1 MPAPGPGQ
9 TSASGYDPRIDPPDL
24 VSMYYDLDKNGA
36 EPADALTRWGNDVS
50 VTAGDYGTAKAITD
64 ITRPEHIFVR
74 NPPTSG
80 STTSGG
86 KTIYGRSYTPVYKT
100 SGARVDDYF
109 LEDPADSTYNTS
121 VTADQIDGT
130 VYTAPMYINVQASA
144 NVKLYYVDGNVYI
157 HHPQVYSMRFR
168 QPDTRI
174 TIVASGNITISDEFY
189 YKASYGTLTRDQMS
203 SRIVK
208 NPTDALC
215 LIALKNPN
223 CANSGNIY
231 IGDQQFGTGGSIH
244 AMLYA
249 ENNFI
254 DNNINSAN
262 QPFIS
267 VFGNMTAGNQ
277 VLLNR
282 SGAAASDRTRLD
294 ITLDERIRDGT
305 IVIPGLPHP
314 VGTQRSIWIDTAWHS
329 VPGTWV
335 GSSSL

>member
-1 MPAPGPGQ
+1 
-9 TSASGYDPRIDPPDL
+9 
-24 VSMYYDLDKNGA
+24 
-36 EPADALTRWGNDVS
+36 
-50 VTAGDYGTAKAITD
+50 
-64 ITRPEHIFVR
+64 
-74 NPPTSG
+74 
-80 STTSGG
+80 
-86 KTIYGRSYTPVYKT
+86 
-100 SGARVDDYF
+100 
-109 LEDPADSTYNTS
+109 
-121 VTADQIDGT
+121 
-130 VYTAPMYINVQASA
+130 
-144 NVKLYYVDGNVYI
+144 
-157 HHPQVYSMRFR
+157 
-168 QPDTRI
+168 
-174 TIVASGNITISDEFY
+174 
-189 YKASYGTLTRDQMS
+189 
-203 SRIVK
+203 
-208 NPTDALC
+208 
-215 LIALKNPN
+215 
-223 CANSGNIY
+223 
-231 IGDQQFGTGGSIH
+231 
-244 AMLYA
+244 MLYA